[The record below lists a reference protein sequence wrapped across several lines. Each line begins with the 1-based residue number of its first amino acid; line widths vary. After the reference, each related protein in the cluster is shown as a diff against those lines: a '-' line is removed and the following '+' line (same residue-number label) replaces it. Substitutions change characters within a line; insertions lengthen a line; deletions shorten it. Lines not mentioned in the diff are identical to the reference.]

1 MTCFPGETSMVE
13 GVLPTKLSSSKISA
27 PDGTELTVTLGFTG
41 ADLDGLGRVAWT
53 DGGITDGALGGAA
66 SEEV

>member
-1 MTCFPGETSMVE
+1 MVE

-27 PDGTELTVTLGFTG
+27 PDGPELTVTLEFTG
-41 ADLDGLGRVAWT
+41 ADLDGLGVAWP
-53 DGGITDGALGGAA
+53 DGGTSDGALGGAA